1 MSHPHPTR
9 QDLSPQERGRLSA
22 QDGRAAAE
30 FTRAYDR
37 LLEAAQRCG
46 APLTDLRAGPGTLHA
61 RLLGHALRATAT
73 RVERRLPGGTWATL
87 HPDDWGALH
96 LTPPAPDP
104 LQGLPVPARVR
115 ARLHRVTLLARAD
128 AAAPAFQLRLFGCA
142 ALSCGGLMVSGAAP
156 AELGFP
162 ASPDVTAAFEVAE
175 QVFLILVVLTGVLA
189 GLVLAL
195 PHVHGAQV
203 RRLTQELKGLRL
215 LPRADQAAP

>member
-1 MSHPHPTR
+1 MRHPHPTR

-37 LLEAAQRCG
+37 LLEAGQRCG
-46 APLTDLRAGPGTLHA
+46 APLTDLRAGPGTLHV
-61 RLLGHALRATAT
+61 RLRGHALRATAT

-87 HPDDWGALH
+87 DPDDRVTLP
-96 LTPPAPDP
+96 LTPPAPQA

-115 ARLHRVTLLARAD
+115 ARLHRVTLLARAG

-156 AELGFP
+156 AGLGFP
-162 ASPDVTAAFEVAE
+162 ASPDVAAAFELAG
-175 QVFLILVVLTGVLA
+175 QIFLILVVLTGVLA
-189 GLVLAL
+189 GLVLTL

-203 RRLTQELKGLRL
+203 RRLTRDLKDLRL

>member
-1 MSHPHPTR
+1 MRHPHPTR
-9 QDLSPQERGRLSA
+9 QDLSGQERGRLSA

-46 APLTDLRAGPGTLHA
+46 APLT
-61 RLLGHALRATAT
+61 
-73 RVERRLPGGTWATL
+73 
-87 HPDDWGALH
+87 
-96 LTPPAPDP
+96 PPAPQA

-142 ALSCGGLMVSGAAP
+142 ALSCAGLMVSGAAP

-162 ASPDVTAAFEVAE
+162 ASPDVAAAFEVAG
-175 QVFLILVVLTGVLA
+175 QVFLILVVLTGALA
-189 GLVLAL
+189 GLVLTL

-203 RRLTQELKGLRL
+203 RRLTRDLKDLRL